1 METTLVLAP
10 AGGAEVECLKDLTT
24 PRAPSP
30 TRASLKFWPGMNV
43 VDVGTRLV
51 IAVTNIFL
59 E

>member
-1 METTLVLAP
+1 M
-10 AGGAEVECLKDLTT
+10 ECLKDLTT

-51 IAVTNIFL
+51 IAVTNIFWNKYQKL
-59 E
+59 DQDWF